1 MWRIEQDHVSPG
13 LLFAGTEF
21 GLFVSLDGG
30 ARWLPLSGNAPTIP
44 FRDLAIQR
52 RENDL
57 VGATFG
63 RSFWVL
69 DDYAPLR
76 ALSEERLE
84 ESEFELFEIRP
95 ALLYVE
101 DDRLGG
107 LRGSQ
112 GDAYFVADNPAF
124 GATFTYYLR
133 DALETRAAQRKE
145 REQELAKEG
154 ADTPFPGWDALK
166 QEEREEDPVLFFE
179 IRDAEGELVERVE
192 GSTGSG
198 LHRTSWDLR
207 YASGPLVL
215 PGTYTAQAFQRVDSA
230 SRPLGAPQSFEVRSI
245 LEPALER
252 QDPGETLAFQ
262 QQLEALQQD
271 VSGTLG
277 ALDEAL
283 EDLRA
288 ARDVLEDD
296 RRTPLEAFDQA
307 RSVEL
312 ALLDAREALVGDATA
327 SSRSGPSRPSI
338 RGRVQSAYYGTFGQ
352 TYGPTGT
359 HRRQAEIARE
369 EFARVRDGV
378 RTAVEVELAELL
390 KRMDALDL
398 PWSSGRPLPAA
409 RND

>member
-30 ARWLPLSGNAPTIP
+30 ARWLPLSGAPTIP

-398 PWSSGRPLPAA
+398 PWSPGRPLPAA